1 MRILIVCSG
10 NTCRSPMAEVIL
22 KEELDRAG
30 IIGIEVR
37 SAGIMSPGGEPM
49 NNYSATTLAAGGY
62 DTCPAFRSTALNSLS
77 LETFDKIFCMT
88 QDQVAFVNRRYPVIS
103 GRTRTLALTAS
114 GTPADIFDPF
124 GAQLETYLKTFEE
137 IRNAVVKLVVELKE
151 EKRKE
156 PTL

>member
-22 KEELDRAG
+22 KKELEQAG
-30 IIGIEVR
+30 ISGIEVR

-49 NNYSATTLAAGGY
+49 NTYSATALAAGGY
-62 DTCPAFRSTALNSLS
+62 DTCPAFRSNALSALS
-77 LETFDKIFCMT
+77 LEAFDRILCMT
-88 QDQVAFVNRRYPVIS
+88 QDQVALVNRRYPEVS
-103 GRTRTLALTAS
+103 SRTRTLALTES
-114 GTPADIFDPF
+114 GFSSDISDPF
-124 GAQLETYLKTFEE
+124 GAPLETYLKTFKE
-137 IRNAVVKLVVELKE
+137 IRDAVMKLVVELKE